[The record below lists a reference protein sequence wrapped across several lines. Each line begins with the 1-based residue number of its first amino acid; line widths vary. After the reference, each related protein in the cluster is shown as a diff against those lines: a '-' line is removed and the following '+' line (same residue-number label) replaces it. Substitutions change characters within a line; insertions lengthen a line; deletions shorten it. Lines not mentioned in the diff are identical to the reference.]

1 MKAEKLDP
9 REARALRRE
18 LDIAA
23 VPLVID
29 NKLRQVYAE
38 LPEELPKS
46 KTWLRPLQR
55 AAGVF
60 AALAIVCGGLLGLN
74 AANPAF
80 AESIPG
86 LGSLF
91 ALMNDHTMHP
101 MGSHVGTYAESLDLA
116 LDLAA
121 TPSVETDYGLT
132 LDEAFCDGNYVYLT
146 LQLTG
151 PEEAEKY
158 ESLSLSCDG
167 QSDFRLL
174 VDGTEAELFT
184 TGGQAM
190 EDGTEAIALVYQL
203 AAPAE
208 DGQALSARLEVGS
221 LYGVYPEDSKS
232 GGWQYDTLE
241 VGFTADFTL
250 TADTSQNQSQELS
263 AQDNGVKLYG
273 IEATPG
279 YLLVD
284 MEIPFWGRTGDLTA
298 SSGPILGYAELFTQ
312 DGQKLGH
319 NSLLE
324 DYDFVNESDAE
335 SIRGTWAFDG
345 PPEQTDTVILRI
357 TDRSP
362 DSAYA
367 ADMDRERVVFAEFA
381 INWKTGEAH
390 PSDTYLDE
398 GLDKVDTEE
407 FKASWGPADFT
418 GGFLVSNIGHAFDSW
433 HGDINTTWVCTV
445 NLTSEV
451 EYQPIELRY
460 YAGDRLLGTVQAVPE
475 AEYNDT
481 EFGEG
486 QWPAYRDE
494 NGFYACFPAEEDTTG
509 QAEYSQ
515 LLFCLYY
522 PEDCLE
528 DTEYG
533 VWVDME
539 KAVDRIE
546 VVNTETG
553 EVLMDDLEIG
563 QAYRPEQ

>member
-381 INWKTGEAH
+381 INWKTGEAR

-398 GLDKVDTEE
+398 GLDKVDTEK
-407 FKASWGPADFT
+407 FKASWGAADFT
-418 GGFLVSNIGHAFDSW
+418 GGFLVSNIGHTFDSW

-460 YAGDRLLGTVQAVPE
+460 YAGDRLLGTVQAAPKS
-475 AEYNDT
+475 
-481 EFGEG
+481 EFNETAVNPMLG
-486 QWPAYRDE
+486 DE
-494 NGFYACFPAEEDTTG
+494 NFFYRGEDGFYGSIEKDG
-509 QAEYSQ
+509 GGYN
-515 LLFCLYY
+515 LFFALYY
-522 PEDCLE
+522 PEDCIGATQFRERDLK
-528 DTEYG
+528 DG
-533 VWVDME
+533 CM
-539 KAVDRIE
+539 VDRIE

-553 EVLMDDLEIG
+553 QVLLDDLEIG
-563 QAYRPEQ
+563 QAYTPEQ

>member
-1 MKAEKLDP
+1 MRAEKLDP

-38 LPEELPKS
+38 LPEELPKA
-46 KTWLRPLQR
+46 KAWKRPLQR
-55 AAGVF
+55 AVGVF

-101 MGSHVGTYAESLDLA
+101 MGSHVGTYEGSVEE

-132 LDEAFCDGNYVYLT
+132 LDEAFCDGDYVYLT

-190 EDGTEAIALVYQL
+190 EDGTEAITLVYRL

-273 IEATPG
+273 IETTPG

-284 MEIPFWGRTGDLTA
+284 MEIPFWGRTGDLTV
-298 SSGPILGYAELFTQ
+298 SGGPILGYAQLFTQ
-312 DGQKLGH
+312 DGQELGH
-319 NSLLE
+319 NSLLN

-407 FKASWGPADFT
+407 FQASWGPADFT
-418 GGFLVSNIGHAFDSW
+418 GGFLVSDILNTRDMW
-433 HGDINTTWVCTV
+433 HGTDDWICMVQ
-445 NLTSEV
+445 LRADV

-460 YAGDRLLGTVQAVPE
+460 YNGERLLGTVKAVPE

-533 VWVDME
+533 VRVDME

-563 QAYRPEQ
+563 QAYSPEQ

>member
-203 AAPAE
+203 AALAE

-263 AQDNGVKLYG
+263 AEDNGVKLYG

-298 SSGPILGYAELFTQ
+298 SGGGILGYAELFTQ
-312 DGQKLGH
+312 DGQELGH
-319 NSLLE
+319 NSLLN
-324 DYDFVNESDAE
+324 DYDFSNESDAE

-418 GGFLVSNIGHAFDSW
+418 GGFLVSDIGHTFDSW

-460 YAGDRLLGTVQAVPE
+460 YAGDRLLGTVQAAPKS
-475 AEYNDT
+475 
-481 EFGEG
+481 EFNETAVNPMLG
-486 QWPAYRDE
+486 DE
-494 NGFYACFPAEEDTTG
+494 NFFYRGEDGFYGSIEKDG
-509 QAEYSQ
+509 GGYN
-515 LLFCLYY
+515 LFFALYY
-522 PEDCLE
+522 PEDCIGATQFRERDLK
-528 DTEYG
+528 DG
-533 VWVDME
+533 CM
-539 KAVDRIE
+539 VDRIE

>member
-38 LPEELPKS
+38 LPEELPKARL
-46 KTWLRPLQR
+46 WLRPLKK
-55 AAGVF
+55 AVGVF

-101 MGSHVGTYAESLDLA
+101 MGSHVGTYEGSVEE

-132 LDEAFCDGNYVYLT
+132 LDEAFCDGDYVYLT

-167 QSDFRLL
+167 QSNFRLL

-284 MEIPFWGRTGDLTA
+284 MEIPFWGRQNELTA
-298 SSGPILGYAELFTQ
+298 GSGPILGYAQLFTQ
-312 DGQKLGH
+312 DGQELGH
-319 NSLLE
+319 NSLLN

-335 SIRGTWAFDG
+335 SIRGTWAFNG

-367 ADMDRERVVFAEFA
+367 ADMDRDRVVFAEFA

-390 PSDTYLDE
+390 PSHTYLDE

-407 FKASWGPADFT
+407 FQASWGPADFT
-418 GGFLVSNIGHAFDSW
+418 GGFLVSDILNTRDMW
-433 HGDINTTWVCTV
+433 HGTDDWICMVQ
-445 NLTSEV
+445 LRADV

-528 DTEYG
+528 DTEHG

-563 QAYRPEQ
+563 QAYSPEQ

>member
-38 LPEELPKS
+38 LPEELPKARL
-46 KTWLRPLQR
+46 WLRPLR
-55 AAGVF
+55 KAVGVF

-91 ALMNDHTMHP
+91 ALMNGHTMHP
-101 MGSHVGTYAESLDLA
+101 MGSHVGTYEGSVEELDLTADA
-116 LDLAA
+116 LAD
-121 TPSVETDYGLT
+121 TDYSLT

-146 LQLTG
+146 LRVTG
-151 PEEAEKY
+151 PEEAEQY
-158 ESLSLSCDG
+158 ESLNMVCDG
-167 QSDFRLL
+167 KSDFRLL
-174 VDGTEAELFT
+174 VDGAEAELFT
-184 TGGQAM
+184 IGSQTL
-190 EDGTEAIALVYQL
+190 EDGAEAIALVHRL
-203 AAPAE
+203 AAPAA
-208 DGQALSARLEVGS
+208 DGQELSARLEVGS
-221 LYGVYPEDSKS
+221 LYGLYPQDDSKS

-241 VGFTADFTL
+241 VGFTADFAV

-263 AQDNGVKLYG
+263 AEDNGVKLYG
-273 IEATPG
+273 IETTPG

-284 MEIPFWGRTGDLTA
+284 MEIPFWGRQNELTA
-298 SSGPILGYAELFTQ
+298 GGGPILGYAQLFTQ
-312 DGQKLGH
+312 DGQELGH
-319 NSLLE
+319 NSLLN

-398 GLDKVDTEE
+398 GLDKVGTEE
-407 FKASWGPADFT
+407 FQASWGPADFT
-418 GGFLVSNIGHAFDSW
+418 GGYLVSDILNTRDMW
-433 HGDINTTWVCTV
+433 HGTDDWICMVQ
-445 NLTSEV
+445 LRADV

-460 YAGDRLLGTVQAVPE
+460 YNGERLLGTVKAVPK

-522 PEDCLE
+522 SEDCIGATQFRERDLK
-528 DTEYG
+528 DG
-533 VWVDME
+533 CM
-539 KAVDRIE
+539 VDRIE

-553 EVLMDDLEIG
+553 QVLLDDLEVG
-563 QAYRPEQ
+563 QAYRPEP

>member
-38 LPEELPKS
+38 LPEELPKARL
-46 KTWLRPLQR
+46 WLRPLKK
-55 AAGVF
+55 AVGVF

-101 MGSHVGTYAESLDLA
+101 MGSHVGTYEGSVEE

-121 TPSVETDYGLT
+121 TAPADTDYSLT

-151 PEEAEKY
+151 PEEAEQY
-158 ESLSLSCDG
+158 DHYVMYLPNEEGTRLTVNG
-167 QSDFRLL
+167 QE
-174 VDGTEAELFT
+174 TELFT
-184 TGGQAM
+184 TGGQTLP
-190 EDGTEAIALVYQL
+190 DGDYAFALVYEL
-203 AAPAE
+203 AAPAQ
-208 DGQALSARLEVGS
+208 DGEELSAALTVPG
-221 LYGVYPEDSKS
+221 LYGVYSVDESKS
-232 GGWQYDTLE
+232 KDWRYDQVGGE
-241 VGFTADFTL
+241 FTADFTI

-273 IEATPG
+273 IETTPG

-284 MEIPFWGRTGDLTA
+284 MEIPFWGRQNELTA
-298 SSGPILGYAELFTQ
+298 GSGPILGYAQLFTQ
-312 DGQKLGH
+312 DGQELGH
-319 NSLLE
+319 NSLLN

-418 GGFLVSNIGHAFDSW
+418 GGFLVSNIGHTFDSW

-451 EYQPIELRY
+451 EYLPIELRY
-460 YAGDRLLGTVQAVPE
+460 YAGDRLLGTVQAAPKS
-475 AEYNDT
+475 
-481 EFGEG
+481 EFNETAVNPMLG
-486 QWPAYRDE
+486 DE
-494 NGFYACFPAEEDTTG
+494 NFFYRGEDGFYGSIEKDG
-509 QAEYSQ
+509 GGYN
-515 LLFCLYY
+515 LFFALYY
-522 PEDCLE
+522 PEDCIGATQFRERDLK
-528 DTEYG
+528 DG
-533 VWVDME
+533 CM
-539 KAVDRIE
+539 VDRIE

-563 QAYRPEQ
+563 QAYSPEQ

>member
-38 LPEELPKS
+38 LPEELPKARL
-46 KTWLRPLQR
+46 WLRPLKK
-55 AAGVF
+55 AVGVF

-101 MGSHVGTYAESLDLA
+101 MGSHVGTYEGSVEE

-121 TPSVETDYGLT
+121 TAAADTDYGLT

-151 PEEAEKY
+151 PEEAEQY
-158 ESLSLSCDG
+158 DHYVMYLPNEEGTRLTVNG
-167 QSDFRLL
+167 QE
-174 VDGTEAELFT
+174 TELFT
-184 TGGQAM
+184 TGGQTLP
-190 EDGTEAIALVYQL
+190 DGDYAFALVYQL
-203 AAPAE
+203 AAPVE
-208 DGQALSARLEVGS
+208 NGQEVSARLEVGS

-232 GGWQYDTLE
+232 AGWQYDTLE

-263 AQDNGVKLYG
+263 AEDNGVKLYG
-273 IEATPG
+273 VKTTPG

-284 MEIPFWGRTGDLTA
+284 MEIPFWGRQNELTA
-298 SSGPILGYAELFTQ
+298 GSGPILGYAQLFTQ
-312 DGQKLGH
+312 DGQELNH
-319 NSLLE
+319 NSLLNN
-324 DYDFVNESDAE
+324 YDFVNETDAG
-335 SIRGTWAFDG
+335 SVRGTWAFDG

-381 INWKTGEAH
+381 INWKTGEAR

-398 GLDKVDTEE
+398 GLDKVDTEK
-407 FKASWGPADFT
+407 FKASWGAADFT
-418 GGFLVSNIGHAFDSW
+418 GGFLVSNIGHTFDSW

-460 YAGDRLLGTVQAVPE
+460 YAGDRLLGTVQAAPKS
-475 AEYNDT
+475 
-481 EFGEG
+481 EFNETAVNPMLG
-486 QWPAYRDE
+486 DE
-494 NGFYACFPAEEDTTG
+494 NFFYRGEDGFYGSIEKDG
-509 QAEYSQ
+509 GGYN
-515 LLFCLYY
+515 LFFALYY
-522 PEDCLE
+522 PEDCIGATQFRERDLK
-528 DTEYG
+528 DG
-533 VWVDME
+533 CM
-539 KAVDRIE
+539 VDRIE

-553 EVLMDDLEIG
+553 QVLLDDLEIG
-563 QAYRPEQ
+563 QAYTPEQ

>member
-1 MKAEKLDP
+1 MRAEKLDP

-151 PEEAEKY
+151 PEEAEQY
-158 ESLSLSCDG
+158 DHYVMYLPNEEGTRLTVNG
-167 QSDFRLL
+167 QE
-174 VDGTEAELFT
+174 TELFT

-190 EDGTEAIALVYQL
+190 EDGTEAYRPGVPAGGPGRGRPGALR
-203 AAPAE
+203 PAGGGE
-208 DGQALSARLEVGS
+208 PLR
-221 LYGVYPEDSKS
+221 GVPRGDSKS

-273 IEATPG
+273 IETTPG

-284 MEIPFWGRTGDLTA
+284 MEIPFWGRHGRPHRRQRPHPGLRPA
-298 SSGPILGYAELFTQ
+298 LHPGRPGAGPQL
-312 DGQKLGH
+312 
-319 NSLLE
+319 
-324 DYDFVNESDAE
+324 
-335 SIRGTWAFDG
+335 
-345 PPEQTDTVILRI
+345 
-357 TDRSP
+357 
-362 DSAYA
+362 
-367 ADMDRERVVFAEFA
+367 
-381 INWKTGEAH
+381 
-390 PSDTYLDE
+390 
-398 GLDKVDTEE
+398 
-407 FKASWGPADFT
+407 
-418 GGFLVSNIGHAFDSW
+418 
-433 HGDINTTWVCTV
+433 
-445 NLTSEV
+445 
-451 EYQPIELRY
+451 
-460 YAGDRLLGTVQAVPE
+460 
-475 AEYNDT
+475 
-481 EFGEG
+481 
-486 QWPAYRDE
+486 
-494 NGFYACFPAEEDTTG
+494 PAE
-509 QAEYSQ
+509 
-515 LLFCLYY
+515 
-522 PEDCLE
+522 
-528 DTEYG
+528 
-533 VWVDME
+533 
-539 KAVDRIE
+539 
-546 VVNTETG
+546 
-553 EVLMDDLEIG
+553 
-563 QAYRPEQ
+563 

>member
-1 MKAEKLDP
+1 MRAEKLDP

-46 KTWLRPLQR
+46 KTWLRPLKK

-101 MGSHVGTYAESLDLA
+101 MGSHVGTYEGSVEE

-121 TPSVETDYGLT
+121 TAPADTDYSLT

-146 LQLTG
+146 LRVTG
-151 PEEAEKY
+151 PAGEERY
-158 ESLSLSCDG
+158 ENYGLSLPQEQG
-167 QSDFRLL
+167 VLL
-174 VDGTEAELFT
+174 TVNGREAELFN
-184 TGGQAM
+184 TGGQTLP
-190 EDGTEAIALVYQL
+190 DGDYALALVYEL
-203 AAPAE
+203 AAPAQ
-208 DGQALSARLEVGS
+208 DGEELSAALTVPG
-221 LYGVYPEDSKS
+221 LYGVSEDGGKS
-232 GGWQYDTLE
+232 GGWQYHQVGGEFTA
-241 VGFTADFTL
+241 GFTV
-250 TADTSQNQSQELS
+250 TADTSQNRSQELS

-273 IEATPG
+273 VKTTPG

-284 MEIPFWGRTGDLTA
+284 MEIPFWGRQNELTA
-298 SSGPILGYAELFTQ
+298 GSGPILGYAQLFTQ
-312 DGQKLGH
+312 DGQELGH
-319 NSLLE
+319 NSLLD
-324 DYDFVNESDAE
+324 DYDFSNESDAE

-381 INWKTGEAH
+381 INWKTGEAR

-398 GLDKVDTEE
+398 GLAKVDTEE

-418 GGFLVSNIGHAFDSW
+418 GGYLVSDILNTRDMW
-433 HGDINTTWVCTV
+433 HGTDDWICMVQLWAD
-445 NLTSEV
+445 V

-460 YAGDRLLGTVQAVPE
+460 YNGERLLGTVKAVPE

-553 EVLMDDLEIG
+553 QVLLDDLEIG
-563 QAYRPEQ
+563 QAYTPEQ

>member
-38 LPEELPKS
+38 LPEELPKA
-46 KTWLRPLQR
+46 KAWKRPLQK
-55 AAGVF
+55 AVGVF

-101 MGSHVGTYAESLDLA
+101 MGSHVGTYEGSVEE

-121 TPSVETDYGLT
+121 TAPADTDYSLT

-146 LQLTG
+146 LQVTG

-208 DGQALSARLEVGS
+208 DGQALSARLEMGS

-241 VGFTADFTL
+241 VGFTADFTV
-250 TADTSQNQSQELS
+250 TADTSQNRSQELS
-263 AQDNGVKLYG
+263 AEDNGVKLYG
-273 IEATPG
+273 IKTTPG

-298 SSGPILGYAELFTQ
+298 SSGPILGYAELFIQ
-312 DGQKLGH
+312 DGQELGH
-319 NSLLE
+319 NSLMN

-407 FKASWGPADFT
+407 FQASWGPADFT
-418 GGFLVSNIGHAFDSW
+418 GGFLVSNIGHTFDSW

-460 YAGDRLLGTVQAVPE
+460 YNEERLLGTVKAAPKSEFNETAVNPML
-475 AEYNDT
+475 
-481 EFGEG
+481 G
-486 QWPAYRDE
+486 DE
-494 NGFYACFPAEEDTTG
+494 NFFYRGEDGFYGSIEKDG
-509 QAEYSQ
+509 GGYN
-515 LLFCLYY
+515 LFFALYY
-522 PEDCLE
+522 PEDCIGATQFRERDLK
-528 DTEYG
+528 DG
-533 VWVDME
+533 CM
-539 KAVDRIE
+539 VDRIE
-546 VVNTETG
+546 VVNIETG

-563 QAYRPEQ
+563 QAYSPEQ

>member
-55 AAGVF
+55 AVGVF

-101 MGSHVGTYAESLDLA
+101 MGSHVGTYEGSVEE

-121 TPSVETDYGLT
+121 TAPADTDYSLT

-250 TADTSQNQSQELS
+250 TADTRQNQSQELS
-263 AQDNGVKLYG
+263 AEDNGVKLYG
-273 IEATPG
+273 IETTPG

-298 SSGPILGYAELFTQ
+298 SGGGILGYAELFTQ
-312 DGQKLGH
+312 DGQELGH
-319 NSLLE
+319 NSLLN

-407 FKASWGPADFT
+407 FQASWGPADFT
-418 GGFLVSNIGHAFDSW
+418 GGFLVSDILNTRDMW
-433 HGDINTTWVCTV
+433 HGTDDWICMVQ
-445 NLTSEV
+445 LRADV

-460 YAGDRLLGTVQAVPE
+460 YNGERLLGTVKAVPE

-563 QAYRPEQ
+563 QAYSPEQ

>member
-1 MKAEKLDP
+1 MEQAEEL
-9 REARALRRE
+9 RRALD
-18 LDIAA
+18 LTQVPDA
-23 VPLVID
+23 V
-29 NKLRQVYAE
+29 NRKLRQVYAE
-38 LPEELPKS
+38 LPEEVPHKS
-46 KTWLRPLQR
+46 RWREPLLK

-60 AALAIVCGGLLGLN
+60 AALAVVCGGLLGLN
-74 AANPAF
+74 AANPAL

-101 MGSHVGTYAESLDLA
+101 MGSHVGTYVDHVEELDLTA
-116 LDLAA
+116 DAPA
-121 TPSVETDYGLT
+121 DTDYELT
-132 LDEAFCDGNYVYLT
+132 LDEAFCDGSYVYLT
-146 LQLTG
+146 LRVAG
-151 PEEAEKY
+151 PEEVEQY
-158 ESLSLSCDG
+158 ESLNLMCDG
-167 QSDFRLL
+167 KSDFRLL
-174 VDGTEAELFT
+174 VDGEEAELFT
-184 TGGQAM
+184 IGSQTL
-190 EDGTEAIALVYQL
+190 EDGTEAFALVHEL
-203 AAPAE
+203 ASPAA
-208 DGQALSARLEVGS
+208 DGREVSARLEVGS
-221 LYGVYPEDSKS
+221 LYGLYPQDDSKS

-241 VGFTADFTL
+241 VGFSADFTV
-250 TADTSQNQSQELS
+250 TADTSQNRSQELS
-263 AQDNGVKLYG
+263 AEDNGVKLYG
-273 IEATPG
+273 IKTTPG

-284 MEIPFWGRTGDLTA
+284 MEIPFWGRVNELTA
-298 SSGPILGYAELFTQ
+298 GGGPILGYAQLFTK
-312 DGQKLGH
+312 DGQEQGH
-319 NSLLE
+319 NSLLN
-324 DYDFVNESDAE
+324 DYDFVNESGAE

-398 GLDKVDTEE
+398 GLDKADTEE
-407 FKASWGPADFT
+407 FQASWGPADFT
-418 GGFLVSNIGHAFDSW
+418 GGFLVSDILNIQDMW
-433 HGDINTTWVCTV
+433 HGTDEWICMVQ
-445 NLTSEV
+445 LRADV

-460 YAGDRLLGTVQAVPE
+460 YNGERLLGTVKAVPE

-494 NGFYACFPAEEDTTG
+494 NGFYASFPAGKDTDG
-509 QAEYSQ
+509 QAKYN

-533 VWVDME
+533 VGVDME
-539 KAVDRIE
+539 KAADRIQL
-546 VVNTETG
+546 VNSETG
-553 EVLMDDLEIG
+553 QVLLDDLEIG
-563 QAYRPEQ
+563 QAYSPEQ

>member
-38 LPEELPKS
+38 LPEELPKARL
-46 KTWLRPLQR
+46 WLRPLKK
-55 AAGVF
+55 AVGVF

-101 MGSHVGTYAESLDLA
+101 MGSHVGTYEGSVEE

-121 TPSVETDYGLT
+121 TAPADTDYSLT

-263 AQDNGVKLYG
+263 AEDNGVKLYG
-273 IEATPG
+273 IETTPG

-312 DGQKLGH
+312 DGQELGH
-319 NSLLE
+319 NSLLN

-407 FKASWGPADFT
+407 FQASWGPADFT
-418 GGFLVSNIGHAFDSW
+418 GGFLVSDILNTRDMW
-433 HGDINTTWVCTV
+433 HGTDDWICMVQ
-445 NLTSEV
+445 LRADV

-460 YAGDRLLGTVQAVPE
+460 YNGERLLGTVKAVPE

-563 QAYRPEQ
+563 QAYTPEQ

>member
-1 MKAEKLDP
+1 
-9 REARALRRE
+9 
-18 LDIAA
+18 
-23 VPLVID
+23 
-29 NKLRQVYAE
+29 
-38 LPEELPKS
+38 
-46 KTWLRPLQR
+46 
-55 AAGVF
+55 
-60 AALAIVCGGLLGLN
+60 
-74 AANPAF
+74 
-80 AESIPG
+80 
-86 LGSLF
+86 
-91 ALMNDHTMHP
+91 MNDHTMHP
-101 MGSHVGTYAESLDLA
+101 MGSHVGTYEGSVEE

-121 TPSVETDYGLT
+121 TAPADTDYSLT

-151 PEEAEKY
+151 PEEAEQY
-158 ESLSLSCDG
+158 DHYVMYLPNEEGTRLTVNG
-167 QSDFRLL
+167 QE
-174 VDGTEAELFT
+174 TELFT
-184 TGGQAM
+184 TGGQTLP
-190 EDGTEAIALVYQL
+190 DGDYAFALVYEL
-203 AAPAE
+203 AAPAQ
-208 DGQALSARLEVGS
+208 DGEELSAALTVPG
-221 LYGVYPEDSKS
+221 LYGVYSVDESKS
-232 GGWQYDTLE
+232 KDWRYDQVGGE
-241 VGFTADFTL
+241 FTADFTV

-273 IEATPG
+273 IETTPG

-312 DGQKLGH
+312 DGQELGH
-319 NSLLE
+319 NSLLN

-398 GLDKVDTEE
+398 GLDKADTEE

-418 GGFLVSNIGHAFDSW
+418 GGFLVSNIGHTFDSW

-451 EYQPIELRY
+451 EYLPIELRY
-460 YAGDRLLGTVQAVPE
+460 YAGDRLLGTVQAAPKS
-475 AEYNDT
+475 
-481 EFGEG
+481 EFNETAVNPMLG
-486 QWPAYRDE
+486 DE
-494 NGFYACFPAEEDTTG
+494 NFFYRGEDGFYGSIEKDG
-509 QAEYSQ
+509 GGYN
-515 LLFCLYY
+515 LFFALYY
-522 PEDCLE
+522 PEDCIGATQFRERDLK
-528 DTEYG
+528 DG
-533 VWVDME
+533 CM
-539 KAVDRIE
+539 VDRIE

-563 QAYRPEQ
+563 QAYSPEQ

>member
-1 MKAEKLDP
+1 MRAEKLDP

-38 LPEELPKS
+38 LPEELPKA
-46 KTWLRPLQR
+46 KAWKRPLQR
-55 AAGVF
+55 AVGVF

-101 MGSHVGTYAESLDLA
+101 MGSHVGTYEGSVEELDLTA
-116 LDLAA
+116 DAPA
-121 TPSVETDYGLT
+121 DTDYSLT

-158 ESLSLSCDG
+158 EDLSLACDG

-203 AAPAE
+203 AAPVE
-208 DGQALSARLEVGS
+208 NGQEVSARLEVGS

-232 GGWQYDTLE
+232 AGWQYDTLE

-263 AQDNGVKLYG
+263 AEDNGVKLYG
-273 IEATPG
+273 VKTTPG

-284 MEIPFWGRTGDLTA
+284 MEIPFWGRQNELTA
-298 SSGPILGYAELFTQ
+298 GSGPILGCAQLFTQ
-312 DGQKLGH
+312 DGQELNH
-319 NSLLE
+319 NSLLNN
-324 DYDFVNESDAE
+324 YDFVNETDAG
-335 SIRGTWAFDG
+335 SVRGTWAFDG

-357 TDRSP
+357 TDRSL

-418 GGFLVSNIGHAFDSW
+418 GGYLVSDILNTGDMW
-433 HGDINTTWVCTV
+433 HGTDDWICMVQ
-445 NLTSEV
+445 LKADV

-460 YAGDRLLGTVQAVPE
+460 YNGERLLGTVKAVPE

-494 NGFYACFPAEEDTTG
+494 NGFYASFPAEEDTDG
-509 QAEYSQ
+509 QAKYS

-522 PEDCLE
+522 SEDCLE
-528 DTEYG
+528 DTEHG
-533 VWVDME
+533 VQLDIS
-539 KAVDRIE
+539 KAADRIE
-546 VVNTETG
+546 LVNSETG
-553 EVLMDDLEIG
+553 QVLLDDLEVG
-563 QAYRPEQ
+563 QAYSPEQ

>member
-38 LPEELPKS
+38 LPEELPKA
-46 KTWLRPLQR
+46 KAWKRPLQR

-101 MGSHVGTYAESLDLA
+101 MGSHVGTYEGSVEE

-121 TPSVETDYGLT
+121 TAAADTDYGLT

-273 IEATPG
+273 IKTTPG

-319 NSLLE
+319 NSLLN
-324 DYDFVNESDAE
+324 DYDFVNESDAG

-398 GLDKVDTEE
+398 GLDKADTEE
-407 FKASWGPADFT
+407 FKASWGAGDFT
-418 GGFLVSNIGHAFDSW
+418 GGYLVSDILNTRDMW
-433 HGDINTTWVCTV
+433 HGTDDWICMVQ
-445 NLTSEV
+445 LRADV

-460 YAGDRLLGTVQAVPE
+460 YNGERLLGTVKAVPE

-528 DTEYG
+528 DTEHG
-533 VWVDME
+533 VQLDIS
-539 KAVDRIE
+539 KAADRIE

-563 QAYRPEQ
+563 QAYTPEQ

>member
-38 LPEELPKS
+38 LPEELPKA
-46 KTWLRPLQR
+46 KAWKRPLQR
-55 AAGVF
+55 AVGVF

-101 MGSHVGTYAESLDLA
+101 MGSHVGTYEGSVEELDLTA
-116 LDLAA
+116 DAPA
-121 TPSVETDYGLT
+121 DTDYSLT

-151 PEEAEKY
+151 PEEAEQY
-158 ESLSLSCDG
+158 DHYVMYLPNEEGTRLTVNG
-167 QSDFRLL
+167 QE
-174 VDGTEAELFT
+174 TELFT
-184 TGGQAM
+184 TGGQTLP
-190 EDGTEAIALVYQL
+190 DGDYAFALVYEL
-203 AAPAE
+203 AAPAQ
-208 DGQALSARLEVGS
+208 DGEELSAALTVPG
-221 LYGVYPEDSKS
+221 LYGVYSVDESKS
-232 GGWQYDTLE
+232 KDWRYDQVGGE
-241 VGFTADFTL
+241 FTADFTV

-263 AQDNGVKLYG
+263 AEDNGVKLYG
-273 IEATPG
+273 VKTTPG

-284 MEIPFWGRTGDLTA
+284 MEIPFWGRQNELTA
-298 SSGPILGYAELFTQ
+298 GSGPILGYAQLFTQ
-312 DGQKLGH
+312 DGQELNH
-319 NSLLE
+319 NSLLN
-324 DYDFVNESDAE
+324 DYDFSNESDAG

-407 FKASWGPADFT
+407 FKASWGAGDFT
-418 GGFLVSNIGHAFDSW
+418 GGYLVSDILNTGDMW
-433 HGDINTTWVCTV
+433 HGTDDWICMVQ
-445 NLTSEV
+445 LKADV

-460 YAGDRLLGTVQAVPE
+460 YNGERLLGTVKAVPQS
-475 AEYNDT
+475 EYNDT

-494 NGFYACFPAEEDTTG
+494 NGFYASFPAEEDTDG
-509 QAEYSQ
+509 QAKYS

-522 PEDCLE
+522 SEDCLE
-528 DTEYG
+528 DTEHG
-533 VWVDME
+533 VQLDIS
-539 KAVDRIE
+539 KAADRIE
-546 VVNTETG
+546 LVNSETG
-553 EVLMDDLEIG
+553 QVLLDDLEVG
-563 QAYRPEQ
+563 QAYTPEQ

>member
-38 LPEELPKS
+38 LPEELPKA
-46 KTWLRPLQR
+46 KAWKRPLQR
-55 AAGVF
+55 AVGVF

-101 MGSHVGTYAESLDLA
+101 MGSHVGTYEGSVEELDLTA
-116 LDLAA
+116 DAPA
-121 TPSVETDYGLT
+121 DTDYSLT
-132 LDEAFCDGNYVYLT
+132 LDEAFCDGSYVYLT
-146 LQLTG
+146 LQVSG

-158 ESLSLSCDG
+158 EDLSLACDG

-203 AAPAE
+203 AAPVE
-208 DGQALSARLEVGS
+208 NGQEVSARLEVGS

-232 GGWQYDTLE
+232 AGWQYDTLE

-263 AQDNGVKLYG
+263 AEDNGVKLYG
-273 IEATPG
+273 VKTTPG

-284 MEIPFWGRTGDLTA
+284 MEIPFWGRSGDATL
-298 SSGPILGYAELFTQ
+298 SGGPILGCAQLFTQ
-312 DGQKLGH
+312 DGQELNH
-319 NSLLE
+319 NSLLNN
-324 DYDFVNESDAE
+324 YDFVNETDAG
-335 SIRGTWAFDG
+335 SVRGTWAFDG

-357 TDRSP
+357 TDRSL

-418 GGFLVSNIGHAFDSW
+418 GGYLVSDILNTGDMW
-433 HGDINTTWVCTV
+433 HGTDDWICMVQ
-445 NLTSEV
+445 LKADV

-460 YAGDRLLGTVQAVPE
+460 YNGERLLGTVKAVPE

-494 NGFYACFPAEEDTTG
+494 NGFYASFPAEEDTDG
-509 QAEYSQ
+509 QAKYS

-522 PEDCLE
+522 SEDCLE
-528 DTEYG
+528 DTEHG
-533 VWVDME
+533 VQLDIS
-539 KAVDRIE
+539 KAADRIE
-546 VVNTETG
+546 LVNSETG
-553 EVLMDDLEIG
+553 QVLLDDLEVG
-563 QAYRPEQ
+563 QAYSPEQ

>member
-1 MKAEKLDP
+1 MRAEKLDP

-38 LPEELPKS
+38 LPEELPKARL
-46 KTWLRPLQR
+46 WLRPLKK
-55 AAGVF
+55 AVGVF

-74 AANPAF
+74 ATNPAF

-101 MGSHVGTYAESLDLA
+101 MGSHVGTYEGSVEE

-132 LDEAFCDGNYVYLT
+132 LDEAFCDGDYVYLT

-167 QSDFRLL
+167 QSNFRLL

-241 VGFTADFTL
+241 VGFTADFTV

-298 SSGPILGYAELFTQ
+298 SGGPILGYAQLFTQ
-312 DGQKLGH
+312 DGQELGH
-319 NSLLE
+319 NSLLN

-418 GGFLVSNIGHAFDSW
+418 GGYLVSDILNTRDMW
-433 HGDINTTWVCTV
+433 HGTDDWICMVQ
-445 NLTSEV
+445 LRADV

-460 YAGDRLLGTVQAVPE
+460 YNGERPLGTVKAAPKSEFNETAVNPML
-475 AEYNDT
+475 
-481 EFGEG
+481 G
-486 QWPAYRDE
+486 DE
-494 NGFYACFPAEEDTTG
+494 NFFYRGEDGFYGSIEKDG
-509 QAEYSQ
+509 GGYN
-515 LLFCLYY
+515 LFFALYY

-533 VWVDME
+533 VQLDIS
-539 KAVDRIE
+539 KAADRIE
-546 VVNTETG
+546 VVNIETG

-563 QAYRPEQ
+563 QAYSPEQ

>member
-132 LDEAFCDGNYVYLT
+132 LDEAFCDGDYVYLT

-174 VDGTEAELFT
+174 VDGAEAELFT
-184 TGGQAM
+184 IGSQTL
-190 EDGTEAIALVYQL
+190 EDGAEAIALVHRL
-203 AAPAE
+203 AAPAA
-208 DGQALSARLEVGS
+208 DGQELSARLEVGS

-273 IEATPG
+273 IETTPG

-298 SSGPILGYAELFTQ
+298 SGGGILGYAELFTQ
-312 DGQKLGH
+312 DGQELGH
-319 NSLLE
+319 NSLLN

-407 FKASWGPADFT
+407 FQASWGPADFT
-418 GGFLVSNIGHAFDSW
+418 GGFLVSDILNTRDMW
-433 HGDINTTWVCTV
+433 HGTDDWICMVQ
-445 NLTSEV
+445 LRADV

-563 QAYRPEQ
+563 QAYTPEQ

>member
-38 LPEELPKS
+38 LPEELPKARL
-46 KTWLRPLQR
+46 WLRPLQR
-55 AAGVF
+55 AVGVF

-101 MGSHVGTYAESLDLA
+101 MGSHVGTYEGSVEE

-121 TPSVETDYGLT
+121 TAPADTDYSLT

-151 PEEAEKY
+151 PEEAEQY
-158 ESLSLSCDG
+158 DHYVMYLPNEEGTRLTVNG
-167 QSDFRLL
+167 QE
-174 VDGTEAELFT
+174 TELFT
-184 TGGQAM
+184 TGGQTLP
-190 EDGTEAIALVYQL
+190 DGDYAFALVYEL
-203 AAPAE
+203 AAPAQ
-208 DGQALSARLEVGS
+208 DGEELSAALTVPG
-221 LYGVYPEDSKS
+221 LYGVYSVDESKS
-232 GGWQYDTLE
+232 KDWRYDQVGGE
-241 VGFTADFTL
+241 FTADFTV

-273 IEATPG
+273 IETTPG

-298 SSGPILGYAELFTQ
+298 SSGPILGYAQLFTQ
-312 DGQKLGH
+312 DGQELGH
-319 NSLLE
+319 NSLLN
-324 DYDFVNESDAE
+324 DYDFSNESDAE

-367 ADMDRERVVFAEFA
+367 ADMDREWVVFAEFA

-418 GGFLVSNIGHAFDSW
+418 GGFLVSNIGHTFDSW

-460 YAGDRLLGTVQAVPE
+460 YNGERLLGTVKAAPKSEFNETAVNPML
-475 AEYNDT
+475 
-481 EFGEG
+481 G
-486 QWPAYRDE
+486 DE
-494 NGFYACFPAEEDTTG
+494 NFFYRGEDGFYGSIEKDG
-509 QAEYSQ
+509 GGYN
-515 LLFCLYY
+515 LFFALYY
-522 PEDCLE
+522 PEDCIGATQFRERDLK
-528 DTEYG
+528 DG
-533 VWVDME
+533 CM
-539 KAVDRIE
+539 VDRIE

-563 QAYRPEQ
+563 QAYSPEQ

>member
-1 MKAEKLDP
+1 MRAEKLDP

-38 LPEELPKS
+38 LPEELPKA
-46 KTWLRPLQR
+46 KAWKRPLQR
-55 AAGVF
+55 AVGVF
-60 AALAIVCGGLLGLN
+60 VALAIVCGGLLGLN

-101 MGSHVGTYAESLDLA
+101 MGSHVGTYEGSVEE

-121 TPSVETDYGLT
+121 TAPADTDYSLT

-146 LQLTG
+146 LQVTG

-208 DGQALSARLEVGS
+208 DGQALSARLEMGS

-241 VGFTADFTL
+241 VGFTADFTV
-250 TADTSQNQSQELS
+250 TADTSQNRSQELS

-273 IEATPG
+273 IETTPG

-298 SSGPILGYAELFTQ
+298 SGGGILGYAQLFTQ
-312 DGQKLGH
+312 DGQELNH
-319 NSLLE
+319 NSLLN
-324 DYDFVNESDAE
+324 DYDFSNESDAE

-418 GGFLVSNIGHAFDSW
+418 GGFLVSNIGHTFDSW
-433 HGDINTTWVCTV
+433 HGDTNTTWVCTV

-460 YAGDRLLGTVQAVPE
+460 YNEERLLGTVKAAPKSEFNETAVNPML
-475 AEYNDT
+475 
-481 EFGEG
+481 G
-486 QWPAYRDE
+486 DE
-494 NGFYACFPAEEDTTG
+494 NFFYRGEDGFYGSIEKDG
-509 QAEYSQ
+509 GGYN
-515 LLFCLYY
+515 LFFALYY
-522 PEDCLE
+522 PEDCIGATQFRERDLK
-528 DTEYG
+528 DG
-533 VWVDME
+533 CM
-539 KAVDRIE
+539 VDRIE

-563 QAYRPEQ
+563 QAYTPEQ

>member
-1 MKAEKLDP
+1 MRAEKLDP

-55 AAGVF
+55 AVGVF

-101 MGSHVGTYAESLDLA
+101 MGSHVGTYEGSVEELDLTA
-116 LDLAA
+116 DAPA
-121 TPSVETDYGLT
+121 DTDYSLT

-151 PEEAEKY
+151 PEEAEQY
-158 ESLSLSCDG
+158 DHYVMYLPNEEGTRLTVNG
-167 QSDFRLL
+167 QE
-174 VDGTEAELFT
+174 TELFT
-184 TGGQAM
+184 TGGQTLP
-190 EDGTEAIALVYQL
+190 DGDYAFALVYEL
-203 AAPAE
+203 AAPAQ
-208 DGQALSARLEVGS
+208 DGEELSAALTVPG
-221 LYGVYPEDSKS
+221 LYGVYSVDESKS
-232 GGWQYDTLE
+232 KDWRYDQVGGE
-241 VGFTADFTL
+241 FTADFTV

-263 AQDNGVKLYG
+263 AEDNGVKLYG
-273 IEATPG
+273 VKTTPG

-284 MEIPFWGRTGDLTA
+284 MEIPFWGRSGDATL
-298 SSGPILGYAELFTQ
+298 SGGPILGYAQLFTQ
-312 DGQKLGH
+312 DGQELNH
-319 NSLLE
+319 NSLLNN
-324 DYDFVNESDAE
+324 YDFVNETDAG
-335 SIRGTWAFDG
+335 SVRGTWAFDG

-381 INWKTGEAH
+381 INWKTGEAR

-407 FKASWGPADFT
+407 FKASWGAGDFT
-418 GGFLVSNIGHAFDSW
+418 GGYLVSDILNTGDIW
-433 HGDINTTWVCTV
+433 HGTDDWICMVQ
-445 NLTSEV
+445 LRADV

-460 YAGDRLLGTVQAVPE
+460 YNGERLLGTVKAVPQS
-475 AEYNDT
+475 EYNDT

-494 NGFYACFPAEEDTTG
+494 NGFYASFPAEEDTDG
-509 QAEYSQ
+509 QAKYS

-522 PEDCLE
+522 SEDCLE
-528 DTEYG
+528 DTEHG
-533 VWVDME
+533 VQLDIS

-553 EVLMDDLEIG
+553 QVLLDDLEIG
-563 QAYRPEQ
+563 QAYTPEQ

>member
-38 LPEELPKS
+38 LPEELPKA
-46 KTWLRPLQR
+46 KAWKRPLQR
-55 AAGVF
+55 AVGVF

-101 MGSHVGTYAESLDLA
+101 MGSHVGTYEG
-116 LDLAA
+116 
-121 TPSVETDYGLT
+121 SVEELNLTADAPADTDYSLT

-158 ESLSLSCDG
+158 EDLSLACDG

-184 TGGQAM
+184 TGDQAM

-203 AAPAE
+203 AAPVE
-208 DGQALSARLEVGS
+208 NGQEVSARLEVGS

-232 GGWQYDTLE
+232 AGWQYDTLE

-250 TADTSQNQSQELS
+250 TADTSQNRSQELS
-263 AQDNGVKLYG
+263 AEDNGVKLYG
-273 IEATPG
+273 VKTTPG

-284 MEIPFWGRTGDLTA
+284 MEIPFWGRSGDATL
-298 SSGPILGYAELFTQ
+298 SGGPILGYAQLFTQ
-312 DGQKLGH
+312 DGQELNH
-319 NSLLE
+319 NSLLNN
-324 DYDFVNESDAE
+324 YDFVNETDAG
-335 SIRGTWAFDG
+335 SVRGTWAFDG

-418 GGFLVSNIGHAFDSW
+418 GGYLVSDILNTGDMW
-433 HGDINTTWVCTV
+433 HGTDDWICMVQ
-445 NLTSEV
+445 LRADV

-460 YAGDRLLGTVQAVPE
+460 YNGERLLGTVKAVPE
-475 AEYNDT
+475 SEYNDT

-494 NGFYACFPAEEDTTG
+494 NGFYASFPAEEDTDG
-509 QAEYSQ
+509 QAKYS

-522 PEDCLE
+522 SEDCLE

-533 VWVDME
+533 VRVDME

-553 EVLMDDLEIG
+553 QVLLDDLEVG
-563 QAYRPEQ
+563 QAYSPEQ